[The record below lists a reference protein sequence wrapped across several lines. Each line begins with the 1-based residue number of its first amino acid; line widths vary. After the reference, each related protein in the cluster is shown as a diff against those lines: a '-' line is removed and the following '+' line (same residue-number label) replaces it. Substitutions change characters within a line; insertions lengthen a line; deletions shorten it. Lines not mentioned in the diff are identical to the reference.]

1 MFIISVLRADLNG
14 DNATIGRQTQKGA
27 EGETHRARLSCFVL
41 SRASREEQEGQ
52 YTMIGP
58 TAYVIGTWYDL
69 TFEIINHRGTK
80 EEVMRKDLLLTL
92 CNNARIY

>member
-14 DNATIGRQTQKGA
+14 DNATIGRQTKKGA

-41 SRASREEQEGQ
+41 SRASREEEGQ

-69 TFEIINHRGTK
+69 TFEIINHRVLK
-80 EEVMRKDLLLTL
+80 IKK
-92 CNNARIY
+92 

>member
-41 SRASREEQEGQ
+41 SRASTEEEGQ

-69 TFEIINHRGTK
+69 TFEIINHRVLK
-80 EEVMRKDLLLTL
+80 IKK
-92 CNNARIY
+92 